1 MMLITKDVMDVVN
14 MEDDMDDVMDDVMND
29 VTWTHCHPPLPGFLP
44 LHYPRLAQQTSPQ
57 VVYPPADQ
65 KS

>member
-29 VTWTHCHPPLPGFLP
+29 VT
-44 LHYPRLAQQTSPQ
+44 
-57 VVYPPADQ
+57 
-65 KS
+65 